1 MIFLLFLPFPYL
13 YAIFSLIMKN
23 IKVDLKARSYDIFVG
38 AGAVKKLPSII
49 KDMKFDGPVV
59 VVTDKIVSAKTSS
72 ITAPVLKD
80 LVNDVV
86 RVVVPATEKSKS
98 IKVFKD
104 TIQKISEKT
113 KTYKPLIVG
122 IGGGVVGDLSGFIAA
137 TYRRGVPVI
146 HIPTTLLAQ
155 VDSSVGGKVGVD
167 LPEAKNLVGAF
178 WQPKA
183 VLMDTDFLKTLP
195 KRQVSNGLGEIIKY
209 GVIARGGLFSFL
221 EQYIKDILSLEAK
234 VMEKVVYECASIKAR
249 VVEKDEFDVKDI
261 RIMLNFGHTLGHAIE
276 AASGYEDY
284 NHGESVALGMVLAG
298 EIALRLDML
307 KEKDLDRI
315 KGLIKKAGLPLN
327 THGVKVKDI
336 LTAYGFDKKFV
347 SGSNR
352 FVLPK
357 KIGTVEVV
365 EDIPGILIR
374 TVLREHVE

>member
-1 MIFLLFLPFPYL
+1 
-13 YAIFSLIMKN
+13 MKN

-38 AGAVKKLPSII
+38 TGAIKKLPSII
-49 KDMKFDGPVV
+49 KAMKFDGPVV
-59 VVTDKIVSAKTSS
+59 VVTDKTVSAKTSN

-104 TIQKISEKT
+104 TIQKISKKT

-137 TYRRGVPVI
+137 TYRRGVPII

-221 EQYIKDILSLEAK
+221 EQNIKDILSLEAK
-234 VMEKVVYECASIKAR
+234 VMEKVVYECAAIKAS
-249 VVEKDEFDVKDI
+249 VVEKDEFDAKDI

-336 LTAYGFDKKFV
+336 LAAYGFDKKFV